1 MALPSSASRARRL
14 CTLGALFVATS
25 LAACGGGGSS
35 SAPAPAPVPAPPPSG
50 GTPPPPAPAPA
61 PTPAPAPAPVPAPPP
76 APEVTC
82 GSLKTLAA
90 SALTP
95 FEGSYAAEIFSGDF
109 TPVVVGSA
117 TVKLAAGEVTVTPGA
132 GVSGAATTKTVLAVC
147 ENTDMSGAS
156 IGIVVLFDTL
166 THMDFFSPAFSGL
179 YLSGDDLS
187 NTGLTYR
194 YVQGTSPKSP

>member
-1 MALPSSASRARRL
+1 MAASSSTARARRL
-14 CTLGALFVATS
+14 GTLGALFVAAS
-25 LAACGGGGSS
+25 LAACGGGGSGGT
-35 SAPAPAPVPAPPPSG
+35 PAPVPAPPPSG
-50 GTPPPPAPAPA
+50 GSTPPAPAPA

-95 FEGSYAAEIFSGDF
+95 FEGSYAADIYSGDL
-109 TPVVVGSA
+109 TPVVVGAA
-117 TVKLAAGEVTVTPGA
+117 TVKLASGEVTVTPAA
-132 GVSGAATTKTVLAVC
+132 GVPGTPTTRTVLAVC
-147 ENTDMSGAS
+147 ENTDMSGAA
-156 IGIVVLFDTL
+156 IGIVVLFDTM

-194 YVQGTSPKSP
+194 YVQGISPKSP